1 MVVAAE
7 EVEILSDTTKEVMVE
22 KEVVLAM
29 IKEEIS
35 MENLVIS
42 IKVTMMVAMGKGM
55 DTVAIKATGVR
66 ILIEIMVVEED
77 IMVVTE
83 GETSLSVRM
92 MWGVRARTTL
102 PMLRAPRLPPR
113 VLKRV
118 LLPRRSKLGHK
129 APQLLISTWQR
140 VLLLQPI
147 KVKKKNVLDAIC
159 QQIMLGLSVLQFCAY
174 IVTLHCTRMRS
185 ATY

>member
-1 MVVAAE
+1 MVVVAE

-35 MENLVIS
+35 MENSVIS

-77 IMVVTE
+77 ILVVTE

-102 PMLRAPRLPPR
+102 PMLRAPWLPPR

-118 LLPRRSKLGHK
+118 LLPRQSKRGHK
-129 APQLLISTWQR
+129 APRLLISTWQR

>member
-1 MVVAAE
+1 VVEAE
-7 EVEILSDTTKEVMVE
+7 EVEILSDTTKEDMVE

-35 MENLVIS
+35 MENSVIS
-42 IKVTMMVAMGKGM
+42 IKVTTMVVMGKGM
-55 DTVAIKATGVR
+55 DTVVIKATGVR

-83 GETSLSVRM
+83 GETSLSIRM
-92 MWGVRARTTL
+92 MLGVRARTTL

-113 VLKRV
+113 VPKRL
-118 LLPRRSKLGHK
+118 LLPHRPKLGHK
-129 APQLLISTWQR
+129 AMRLLISIWQW
-140 VLLLQPI
+140 VLLLQLI
-147 KVKKKNVLDAIC
+147 KVKRKNVLDAIY
-159 QQIMLGLSVLQFCAY
+159 QQIMLGLSILQFCAY
-174 IVTLHCTRMRS
+174 IVTLQCTRMRS